1 MNSTL
6 ISILEI
12 CCTCCYFNNIHSN
25 HKLIQLSDTQSL
37 EKENITIESKM
48 KKFNDISKAT
58 EEIKTEIENNIK
70 LINDSFENTIDKL
83 TKSFL
88 KLHEQLIK
96 EENDLK
102 DKLKNEVTKIK
113 EQLEIYISEA
123 NNQIKMSE
131 RINKGVKKIQNEEA
145 NILKNLAYI
154 SKINKTQKSMKKL
167 VNKPMKNISISYDE
181 EKRTIKFD
189 EYNFNKILKPANIE
203 IKNISFSHF
212 NVLWKEDNK
221 NIDKKQIKYILEIKK
236 DNEKFHK
243 FYKGNNNYCL
253 VDNLDSNTNYEIR
266 ICSVYNNKVSEW
278 TEIQKIKT
286 KELTK
291 ISDSIILS
299 ESDKYFELS
308 SILKEWTGN
317 KEFQLIYRGSRDGM
331 THKDYHKKCDNKGK
345 VIILIKSDKGNI
357 FGGFASKSWIIENYK
372 YQDDPDSFLFS
383 LINIYNTKPIKFP
396 VKNSQ
401 NALYYRNDFGVL
413 FGESGN
419 DLGLYK
425 DFIKEGGFS
434 CSFPNT
440 FSDSLGKGKSIFTGG
455 TKNYNFLIKEI
466 EVFKIL

>member
-1 MNSTL
+1 M
-6 ISILEI
+6 
-12 CCTCCYFNNIHSN
+12 
-25 HKLIQLSDTQSL
+25 
-37 EKENITIESKM
+37 KE
-48 KKFNDISKAT
+48 FNDISKET
-58 EEIKTEIENNIK
+58 EEIKSEIENNIK

-145 NILKNLAYI
+145 NILKNLSYI
-154 SKINKTQKSMKKL
+154 SKINKTQKSMQKL
-167 VNKPMKNISISYDE
+167 LSEPMKNINISYDE

-189 EYNFNKILKPANIE
+189 EYNFNKILLKPANIE

-221 NIDKKQIKYILEIKK
+221 NIEKKQIKYILEIKK

-243 FYKGNNNYCL
+243 FYEGNNNYCL
-253 VDNLDSNTNYEIR
+253 IDNLDSNTNYEIR
-266 ICSVYNNKVSEW
+266 ICSVYNSKVSEW

-331 THKDYHKKCDNKGK
+331 THKDYHNKCDNKGK

-357 FGGFASKSWIIENYK
+357 FGGFASKSWIIEF
-372 YQDDPDSFLFS
+372 FL
-383 LINIYNTKPIKFP
+383 
-396 VKNSQ
+396 
-401 NALYYRNDFGVL
+401 
-413 FGESGN
+413 
-419 DLGLYK
+419 
-425 DFIKEGGFS
+425 
-434 CSFPNT
+434 
-440 FSDSLGKGKSIFTGG
+440 
-455 TKNYNFLIKEI
+455 
-466 EVFKIL
+466 